1 MVHLQILSSIL
12 IPFFYESETGGGDWG
27 GDFEDWEK
35 KPVPP
40 EKRVALQKLDDFDGM
55 APVVEQKQDKEPGER
70 QERVCRGWGEYAR
83 VGCTRKRERA
93 GKERERR

>member
-1 MVHLQILSSIL
+1 MVHLQILSSNL
-12 IPFFYESETGGGDWG
+12 IPFFHESETGGDWG

-35 KPVPP
+35 KTVPP